1 MQDAATQFFSRGSH
15 PVDRTDDVFH
25 QVVNV
30 QRAAV
35 GEFSFGQGPNPF
47 VGVELRSVGR
57 KVLDVQA
64 RVSTQE
70 LPQRFTVVRR
80 GIVQQG
86 DDGTPQVTL
95 IFSLPGLSE
104 SCCHCGSQ
112 SVSAFVTRPWVLEE
126 LDQGTRS
133 PNRRLVP
140 SGCRT
145 QHRIG
150 NRTQSPEPFQVAR
163 RIRRAPFR

>member
-1 MQDAATQFFSRGSH
+1 LQDAATQFFSRGSH

-86 DDGTPQVTL
+86 DDGTPQVPQQLAEKQAHLFLPDVFEEKQIVEAQPLSLGADRDSGDNGDFVAASLAMTL
-95 IFSLPGLSE
+95 EGGAALGCPSPG
-104 SCCHCGSQ
+104 H
-112 SVSAFVTRPWVLEE
+112 
-126 LDQGTRS
+126 
-133 PNRRLVP
+133 
-140 SGCRT
+140 
-145 QHRIG
+145 
-150 NRTQSPEPFQVAR
+150 
-163 RIRRAPFR
+163 